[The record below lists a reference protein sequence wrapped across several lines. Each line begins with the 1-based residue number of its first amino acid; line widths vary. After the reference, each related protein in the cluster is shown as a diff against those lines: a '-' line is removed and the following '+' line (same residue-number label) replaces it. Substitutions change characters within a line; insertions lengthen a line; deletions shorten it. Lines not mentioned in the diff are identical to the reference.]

1 MENKRD
7 EELME
12 RSSECSES
20 QGNGAAPNG
29 TAWSPLAVIGCSG
42 REGMM
47 EGKEH
52 LEDELGELQI
62 GDTID
67 DREQREARARGC
79 ESGSRV
85 WCVSSSARV

>member
-20 QGNGAAPNG
+20 QGDGAAPNG
-29 TAWSPLAVIGCSG
+29 TAWSSLAVIGHSG

-52 LEDELGELQI
+52 LEDSRRVGRAA
-62 GDTID
+62 G
-67 DREQREARARGC
+67 REHY
-79 ESGSRV
+79 
-85 WCVSSSARV
+85 

>member
-1 MENKRD
+1 MENKRGK
-7 EELME
+7 ELME

-29 TAWSPLAVIGCSG
+29 TAWSSLAVIGRSG

-52 LEDELGELQI
+52 LEDELGELRV
-62 GDTID
+62 GNTID
-67 DREQREARARGC
+67 DRERREALARGC
-79 ESGSRV
+79 ESGSRM
-85 WCVSSSARV
+85 WCVLSGVRV